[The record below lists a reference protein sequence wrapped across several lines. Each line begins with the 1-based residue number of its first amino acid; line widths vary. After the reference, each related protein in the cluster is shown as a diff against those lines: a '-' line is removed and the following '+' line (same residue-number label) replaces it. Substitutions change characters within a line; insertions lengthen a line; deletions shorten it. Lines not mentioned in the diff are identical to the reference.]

1 MNDTA
6 AAILAQLSPQ
16 GARGLKIMLGAA
28 ILGNTSNSVTLRFK
42 GSRTLNH
49 VEISLNGRDT
59 YDMTLGR
66 TSPTGSTQR
75 CPATPTSTP
84 RSSGPPSNRPPASP
98 PPFPGSSPPA
108 DNPSPLKHVP
118 DAKIMLH
125 SVTNPLCKT
134 LCKKRSPFDPLCKG
148 GVGKNHSV

>member
-6 AAILAQLSPQ
+6 AAILTQLSPQ

-49 VEISLNGRDT
+49 AEIILNGRDT

-66 TSPTGSTQR
+66 TSPDGQYSKVSHHPDLYAEELRPAFEQATGLTT
-75 CPATPTSTP
+75 AIP
-84 RSSGPPSNRPPASP
+84 RIISAAR
-98 PPFPGSSPPA
+98 
-108 DNPSPLKHVP
+108 
-118 DAKIMLH
+118 
-125 SVTNPLCKT
+125 
-134 LCKKRSPFDPLCKG
+134 
-148 GVGKNHSV
+148 